1 MTEQSSNP
9 YEGFDVHEVA
19 EQLRSPDGKGGYNRG
34 QAFDLLA
41 NAGWDDPEHEIDDL
55 EEAVWFLKK
64 EIGRLRFNK
73 LLKPP
78 FESIEPKIAP
88 VRIHLDILQCP
99 VCYNVLRKSAVNFR
113 RYGCW
118 GTGHGWAEFEEGE
131 FFADWQPSISFQ
143 PPPEK
148 TTRPL
153 FCMFC
158 ACEIKEIVR
167 GVDALDTSET
177 FICVNNHVMP
187 NAQVGLPDVNQPI
200 DKAPEQSNILCK
212 KGCNQEM
219 LQRIDGSAVCLQC
232 GYTKSSP
239 YYTTQEH

>member
-64 EIGRLRFNK
+64 EIERLRFNK

-78 FESIEPKIAP
+78 FESIEVKSEP
-88 VRIHLDILQCP
+88 VRIHLDVLQCP
-99 VCYNVLRKSAVNFR
+99 VCHSVLRKSAINFR

-118 GTGHGWAEFEEGE
+118 GTGHGWVEFEEGA
-131 FFADWQPSISFQ
+131 FSADWQGPAFHVQ
-143 PPPEK
+143 PTPVK
-148 TTRPL
+148 TTDTL
-153 FCMFC
+153 LCKIC
-158 ACEIKEIVR
+158 KCEVQVIDRILNIVTY
-167 GVDALDTSET
+167 L
-177 FICVNNHVMP
+177 CVNNHVT
-187 NAQVGLPDVNQPI
+187 NDV
-200 DKAPEQSNILCK
+200 EW
-212 KGCNQEM
+212 
-219 LQRIDGSAVCLQC
+219 
-232 GYTKSSP
+232 
-239 YYTTQEH
+239 